1 MKDLKNKIKEKAFSL
16 GADLFGVADLER
28 FNFENS
34 KTIPENLLDSFKR
47 AISIAIA
54 FPKTI
59 FSKVENA
66 PHQNSH
72 HFFLFF

>member
-1 MKDLKNKIKEKAFSL
+1 MGVN
-16 GADLFGVADLER
+16 LFGVADLER
-28 FNFENS
+28 FDFENS

-54 FPKTI
+54 LPKTI

-66 PHQNSH
+66 PPPELPP
-72 HFFLFF
+72 FLFIF